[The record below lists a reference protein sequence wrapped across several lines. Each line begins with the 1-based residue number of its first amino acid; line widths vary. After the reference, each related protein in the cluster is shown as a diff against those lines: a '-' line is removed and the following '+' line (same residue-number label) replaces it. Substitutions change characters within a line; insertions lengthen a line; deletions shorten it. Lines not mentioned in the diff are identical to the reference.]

1 MSQLGSSFAESYS
14 NFFKFF
20 GDSNKS
26 IPEINSFINLNSLKN
41 YSLPYKI
48 NLNMIDPKN
57 LNILFHIIRKSK
69 SDEECLEKLK
79 LLIEKYNIDYNVF
92 DINQR
97 TLPFYTCVRGYLNST
112 KYLLD
117 KMDFNIDKKDIKG
130 ETLFFSAIRSYNI
143 ELVKYLDNKYEGWIF
158 APNVEFDSC
167 IFNIFKKSLKDEGE
181 KKIKNVMKFIVE
193 RGFNIDEKNNKKVSF
208 KDLCIN
214 YHVDKY
220 LDEVLKEKKIGKFKV
235 VKENGDIN
243 ENKNIN
249 MDNKKTSNKEAN
261 KNNIN
266 KEEDK
271 KIKQINSNS
280 SSKPLMNNSF
290 NSLLIPK
297 SDKSYKNNINKENN
311 NHISKKREKR
321 ICCVFVYKK
330 DISQF
335 INNKIYEKL
344 KTHEFFKK
352 KYHDKMED
360 DIQIPSF
367 EKGAINVIKKRIEN
381 NE

>member
-158 APNVEFDSC
+158 APNVE
-167 IFNIFKKSLKDEGE
+167 L
-181 KKIKNVMKFIVE
+181 
-193 RGFNIDEKNNKKVSF
+193 
-208 KDLCIN
+208 
-214 YHVDKY
+214 
-220 LDEVLKEKKIGKFKV
+220 
-235 VKENGDIN
+235 
-243 ENKNIN
+243 
-249 MDNKKTSNKEAN
+249 
-261 KNNIN
+261 
-266 KEEDK
+266 
-271 KIKQINSNS
+271 
-280 SSKPLMNNSF
+280 
-290 NSLLIPK
+290 
-297 SDKSYKNNINKENN
+297 
-311 NHISKKREKR
+311 
-321 ICCVFVYKK
+321 
-330 DISQF
+330 
-335 INNKIYEKL
+335 
-344 KTHEFFKK
+344 
-352 KYHDKMED
+352 
-360 DIQIPSF
+360 
-367 EKGAINVIKKRIEN
+367 
-381 NE
+381 

>member
-1 MSQLGSSFAESYS
+1 M
-14 NFFKFF
+14 K
-20 GDSNKS
+20 K
-26 IPEINSFINLNSLKN
+26 
-41 YSLPYKI
+41 
-48 NLNMIDPKN
+48 
-57 LNILFHIIRKSK
+57 
-69 SDEECLEKLK
+69 DEDIK
-79 LLIEKYNIDYNVF
+79 IEKYNIDYNVF

-235 VKENGDIN
+235 VKENGEIN
-243 ENKNIN
+243 ENKSIN

>member
-1 MSQLGSSFAESYS
+1 
-14 NFFKFF
+14 
-20 GDSNKS
+20 
-26 IPEINSFINLNSLKN
+26 
-41 YSLPYKI
+41 
-48 NLNMIDPKN
+48 
-57 LNILFHIIRKSK
+57 
-69 SDEECLEKLK
+69 
-79 LLIEKYNIDYNVF
+79 
-92 DINQR
+92 
-97 TLPFYTCVRGYLNST
+97 
-112 KYLLD
+112 
-117 KMDFNIDKKDIKG
+117 
-130 ETLFFSAIRSYNI
+130 
-143 ELVKYLDNKYEGWIF
+143 
-158 APNVEFDSC
+158 
-167 IFNIFKKSLKDEGE
+167 LKDEGE
-181 KKIKNVMKFIVE
+181 KKIKNVKKFIVE

-235 VKENGDIN
+235 VKENGEIN
-243 ENKNIN
+243 ENKSIN

-280 SSKPLMNNSF
+280 SSKPLINNSF

-297 SDKSYKNNINKENN
+297 SDKNYKNNINKENN

>member
-1 MSQLGSSFAESYS
+1 MSKLGSSFAESYS

-20 GDSNKS
+20 SDSNKS
-26 IPEINSFINLNSLKN
+26 ISEINTFINLHSLKN

-48 NLNMIDPKN
+48 NLNMIDPNN

-79 LLIEKYNIDYNVF
+79 LLIEKYNIDYNIF
-92 DINQR
+92 DISQR

-117 KMDFNIDKKDIKG
+117 KMNYDIAKKDIKG

-158 APNVEFDSC
+158 DPNMEFNSC
-167 IFNIFKKSLKDEGE
+167 IFNIFKKSMKDEGE
-181 KKIKNVMKFIVE
+181 KKIKNVMKFIIE
-193 RGFNIDEKNNKKVSF
+193 RGFNIDEKNKRKISF

-220 LDEVLKEKKIGKFKV
+220 LDEVLKEKKMVKAKI
-235 VKENGDIN
+235 VKENGEI
-243 ENKNIN
+243 NKNKSIN
-249 MDNKKTSNKEAN
+249 FDNKKTSNNETN
-261 KNNIN
+261 RNNNII

-280 SSKPLMNNSF
+280 SSKPLMNNSS
-290 NSLLIPK
+290 NPK
-297 SDKSYKNNINKENN
+297 LVPKAEKNYKNNPNMENN
-311 NHISKKREKR
+311 KHFSKKEKK
-321 ICCVFVYKK
+321 ICCIFVHRK
-330 DISQF
+330 DITQI
-335 INNKIYEKL
+335 INNKIFEKL
-344 KTHEFFKK
+344 ITSEFFKK
-352 KYHDKMED
+352 KYSGQIVN

-367 EKGAINVIKKRIEN
+367 EKGAINVLKKSIES